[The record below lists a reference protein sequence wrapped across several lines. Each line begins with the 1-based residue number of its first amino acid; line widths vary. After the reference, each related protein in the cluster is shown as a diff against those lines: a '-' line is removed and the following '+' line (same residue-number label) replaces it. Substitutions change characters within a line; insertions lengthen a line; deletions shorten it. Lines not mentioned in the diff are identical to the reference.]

1 MSSNP
6 PIVPSRNALRA
17 LRRLAYGG
25 STIIGA
31 IGSLFTVAGVSYDTQ
46 RRVHLA
52 ERLIETKRTIRS
64 VSNSNGAA
72 HVARM
77 FEAAEKG
84 EDFGLETTRSQR
96 RNIRRE
102 YSALGTRSAKEQS
115 PAETE
120 PVGSHHPLARDKE
133 NNGELAEKVSVS
145 RKE

>member
-17 LRRLAYGG
+17 LRRLAYGS

-46 RRVHLA
+46 RQVHLA

-84 EDFGLETTRSQR
+84 EDFGLETTTLQK

-102 YSALGTRSAKEQS
+102 YSALETTNGKEPT
-115 PAETE
+115 PAEIG
-120 PVGSHHPLARDKE
+120 PVGAHHRL
-133 NNGELAEKVSVS
+133 GE
-145 RKE
+145 